1 MSSLFQYRTAYAN
14 RDFAP
19 PAVVAGEKILIQ
31 ISGQQLITFV
41 IALAYLKPIISESPI
56 KLAVGS
62 LTENKPNVPCSV
74 YASPQSSMSDEA
86 ADPELL

>member
-1 MSSLFQYRTAYAN
+1 MSSLFQYRTVYAN

-62 LTENKPNVPCSV
+62 LAEKQTKRTLQCLRLS
-74 YASPQSSMSDEA
+74 
-86 ADPELL
+86 PELHVR